1 MHGILWDTSYFNI
14 SYQSNLVSNTGHSNI
29 DNYAEIL
36 IDDLYMKTLRR
47 PADMEG
53 LNHFSA
59 LLESKKKSL
68 EDIKKMIFASDEY
81 KALPKN

>member
-1 MHGILWDTSYFNI
+1 
-14 SYQSNLVSNTGHSNI
+14 
-29 DNYAEIL
+29 
-36 IDDLYMKTLRR
+36 
-47 PADMEG
+47 